1 MLWLLEMS
9 RCDVMGCTRVHW
21 RASSFSDPQPRRLS
35 SLSVPFLLPAGTLVW
50 WFLWDIR
57 RDGVSCRV
65 VSCRV
70 VSWRGWRYVFTRAGR
85 AWKGFGGLSHA
96 DDTTKDMAV
105 FVARGRMLVYLPSAW
120 MYSVASRGKEGVS
133 VRPSLDYSLLL
144 RLRLLLQLLLR
155 LLLLSRQNDQYMT
168 RTNNT
173 IFPK

>member
-1 MLWLLEMS
+1 M
-9 RCDVMGCTRVHW
+9 HW
-21 RASSFSDPQPRRLS
+21 RASSFSDSQPRRLS
-35 SLSVPFLLPAGTLVW
+35 SLSNPSDQRSFGGFYGIFAGMA
-50 WFLWDIR
+50 
-57 RDGVSCRV
+57 
-65 VSCRV
+65 CRV